1 MLDALKARAMKVD
14 AANEP
19 YDAEIKLCFPGTRD
33 PANATPYNE
42 TILTY
47 GQTGG
52 GWNPGVK
59 NTAYIW
65 GYATTS
71 YQVIFNTG
79 DGSKVDTQIV
89 KYGELATEPTTEL
102 KGYDFLGWFDADGNP
117 FDFNNTEITHKTTLT
132 AKWEKKTYIIASAHQ
147 RRRCQSG
154 GRQDLSLV
162 LPLWRQVRGDHR
174 LYGDVRCS
182 EDQSDEGR

>member
-19 YDAEIKLCFPGTRD
+19 YDAEIKLCFPKSEELF
-33 PANATPYNE
+33 NE
-42 TILTY
+42 KILTY
-47 GQTGG
+47 GQDGAF
-52 GWNPGVK
+52 WNPGVK

-65 GYATTS
+65 GHATTS
-71 YQVIFNTG
+71 YEVIFNTG

-132 AKWEKKTYIIASAHQ
+132 AKWEKKTYCASTAAMPIW
-147 RRRCQSG
+147 RTARPIPGLTAMAASSRRPSTIRRCSM
-154 GRQDLSLV
+154 L
-162 LPLWRQVRGDHR
+162 
-174 LYGDVRCS
+174 
-182 EDQSDEGR
+182 